1 MRWLLAL
8 LIRFYQLFISPALPH
23 QCRFYPTCSEYAREA
38 ILVHGVLRGGWLAV
52 KRIAKCAPWHPGGYD
67 PVPKPQ
73 MIAPERRKR
82 RPYFRKKRGNMR
94 V

>member
-1 MRWLLAL
+1 
-8 LIRFYQLFISPALPH
+8 
-23 QCRFYPTCSEYAREA
+23 
-38 ILVHGVLRGGWLAV
+38 LAV

-73 MIAPERRKR
+73 VIAPERRKR

>member
-1 MRWLLAL
+1 M
-8 LIRFYQLFISPALPH
+8 
-23 QCRFYPTCSEYAREA
+23 
-38 ILVHGVLRGGWLAV
+38 AV

-82 RPYFRKKRGNMR
+82 RPCFRKKRGEHACLNSGENSKTS
-94 V
+94 